1 MCTSQTGCFQL
12 FRHVWSEVVF
22 FLVSGILAASVLHV
36 VVPVTGGE
44 SHFFPSSSC
53 FSGHWHAARQYV
65 ASQCELPCPAGWQR
79 EKRHTHTHACTNK
92 TGRCLQVE
100 AKMLHLRHFLLAP
113 ITPTTSPPV
122 RQIWQQSNLKKPNPC
137 SKQEDASVSASW
149 KFVSCEEKRGV

>member
-1 MCTSQTGCFQL
+1 MQLKIYSDCFGKAGGKIFPQSVRL
-12 FRHVWSEVVF
+12 DDIKSLWYRETRARARQDAFSFLDMPGQRVF

-79 EKRHTHTHACTNK
+79 EKRHTHTHVQIKLAAAC
-92 TGRCLQVE
+92 RL
-100 AKMLHLRHFLLAP
+100 
-113 ITPTTSPPV
+113 
-122 RQIWQQSNLKKPNPC
+122 KPNC
-137 SKQEDASVSASW
+137 CTCVIFCW
-149 KFVSCEEKRGV
+149 LR